1 MTSVALHV
9 RGLLVLFAT
18 ECGHNSEEDGA
29 FGTLFEA
36 DQGCVCDG
44 NRDMDLVR
52 ANLLES

>member
-44 NRDMDLVR
+44 NCDMDLVR